1 MDVASDRG
9 LRRESAIFEEIIEQ
23 DAKFVTEVA
32 IPWLNKPRTN
42 LRGRININEPQ
53 SQKIFVTTAGY
64 QGTWAY
70 DRLIDTLARSILQP
84 NKYMVLCGDYRLPLY
99 HGLVTQQTIDETI
112 NSASYSIDSFNREY
126 RSR

>member
-42 LRGRININEPQ
+42 LRGRINPKEPQ

-70 DRLIDTLARSILQP
+70 DKLIDTLARSVLQP

-112 NSASYSIDSFNREY
+112 NSASYSMDSFNREY
-126 RSR
+126 RSH

>member
-64 QGTWAY
+64 QGT
-70 DRLIDTLARSILQP
+70 
-84 NKYMVLCGDYRLPLY
+84 
-99 HGLVTQQTIDETI
+99 
-112 NSASYSIDSFNREY
+112 
-126 RSR
+126 